1 MLVRFLQTVI
11 VLCIIGIALVLF
23 QAGAAS
29 TGQVIFSHDYRAPGA
44 TEAINF
50 EDPASLR
57 IFQADLQS
65 GRTDYYSFHATKGT
79 FLKVK
84 ITVPRLPGLDDFR
97 QALALFGPGLPAP
110 APIELKLLPF
120 SLPAGV
126 GLQVSEEDKSDKAPL
141 VRLDEPWTQA
151 GYWERQTLLNELPED
166 GIYFLAVYSLTNQS
180 GKYGLVVGDTA
191 QPDLREILT
200 FPVTW
205 ARVHYWFDDLWW
217 PTFAAVALGLALL
230 GLVIFYFK
238 VARQRLR
245 TLLLNTAN
253 ARRSRLLQKRVR
265 PGWNQRRLGQ
275 KVRSGKPKSFLPV
288 QPELASA
295 EPAYVIPVASQVAVE
310 EPPLIGSKWE
320 ILVDT
325 APHLAAP
332 ATTNGHYTNGK
343 TKLPSETADGL
354 GQWGQ
359 RLRPKQIEKI

>member
-11 VLCIIGIALVLF
+11 VLCVIGIVLVLF

-50 EDPASLR
+50 EDPTSLR
-57 IFQADLQS
+57 VFQADLQS
-65 GRTDYYSFHATKGT
+65 SRTDYYAFHAAKGT

-84 ITVPRLPGLDDFR
+84 IIVPRLPGLDDFR
-97 QALALFGPGLPAP
+97 PALALFGPGLPAP

-126 GLQVSEEDKSDKAPL
+126 GLQVSEEDKSDKAPQ

-166 GIYFLAVYSLTNQS
+166 GTYFLAVYSLTNQR
-180 GKYGLVVGDTA
+180 GKYGLVVGDSAET
-191 QPDLREILT
+191 DLREILT

-217 PTFAAVALGLALL
+217 PTFAAVVLGLALL
-230 GLVIFYFK
+230 GLVIFYFR
-238 VARQRLR
+238 VASQRLR
-245 TLLLNTAN
+245 TLAFSSAN
-253 ARRSRLLQKRVR
+253 ARRSKLLRKRIR
-265 PGWNQRRLGQ
+265 QGWNQRRISQ
-275 KVRSGKPKSFLPV
+275 KVRPGKPKSFLPA
-288 QPELASA
+288 QPELSSA
-295 EPAYVIPVASQVAVE
+295 GPAYVIPAASQVALE
-310 EPPLIGSKWE
+310 EPPLAGSKWE
-320 ILVDT
+320 ILAGT

-343 TKLPSETADGL
+343 TNLPVEVADGL
-354 GQWGQ
+354 SQWGQ
-359 RLRPKQIEKI
+359 RLRPKQIEKS